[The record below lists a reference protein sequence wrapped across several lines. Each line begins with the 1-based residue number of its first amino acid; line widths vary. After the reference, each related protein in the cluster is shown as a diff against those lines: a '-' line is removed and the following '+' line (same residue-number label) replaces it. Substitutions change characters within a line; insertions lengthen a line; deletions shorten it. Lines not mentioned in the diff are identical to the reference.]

1 MSKQLQVALILCT
14 VMSLL
19 KHDGQVYAAGDRVEL
34 TEDQAAP
41 LLANGTVQL
50 VDAAADKAAADKAAA
65 DKAAAD
71 KAAADK
77 AAAAGGDGK
86 KDA

>member
-14 VMSLL
+14 VMSQL
-19 KHDGQVYAAGDRVEL
+19 KHDGQVYAADDQVEL

-50 VDAAADKAAADKAAA
+50 AEAAT
-65 DKAAAD
+65 
-71 KAAADK
+71 DK
-77 AAAAGGDGK
+77 AAAAVGDGQ